1 MSTRHNFEYIEADLA
16 KDQTVQ
22 LRSMSIVFSFTF
34 SRSSFIPPINMPIKC
49 ALCSS
54 VSSGVDLIALG
65 NISNPSAE
73 SPQCPVFVHSFVDC
87 VHSFCCARLLC
98 CDSFPLSLW
107 WCPSS
112 SICMAVGVHNQHM
125 YLHLISPWCP
135 CLSIHFH
142 DQQSIVHVGW
152 VCVHGLYSKLLLYL
166 FSKMLWVDIWS
177 LTSTVSTSNI
187 FTIISEQKDQTQI
200 SPICTSSD
208 FKHQPTAS

>member
-1 MSTRHNFEYIEADLA
+1 MGIFIGGIKEERENVKEKTMDMERNW
-16 KDQTVQ
+16 TVWSFA
-22 LRSMSIVFSFTF
+22 RSASMYSKLWRVLLSLFAHSIISTF
-34 SRSSFIPPINMPIKC
+34 SRSSSIPPINMPIKC

-54 VSSGVDLIALG
+54 VSSGVNLIALG
-65 NISNPSAE
+65 NIPNPSAE

-87 VHSFCCARLLC
+87 VHSFYCARLLC

-177 LTSTVSTSNI
+177 LT
-187 FTIISEQKDQTQI
+187 
-200 SPICTSSD
+200 D
-208 FKHQPTAS
+208 FFLCSGRTF